1 MESKA
6 DTIKIS
12 AVHREEIFASH
23 TNLFV
28 TVKGSS
34 VVSGGEARKKAREV
48 SQLVEA
54 LTSFGLSPEA
64 IQLQGVHIETASGA
78 LLKSSSATY
87 RLKVR
92 CEKLDQLADILD
104 IIGGQ
109 KNAALERIAWK
120 YNEEE
125 ARERA
130 LLAALEKA
138 KGKAER
144 VARSLG
150 VKILGVYDLIENQFD
165 EEMPYPAFAAQAAMP
180 KRALGITPP
189 EPSLGMDIQHS
200 KTVQEKPENRDA
212 GVRPHPCFRY
222 PFNFREVLILGQA
235 IKTQM

>member
-1 MESKA
+1 MDSKP
-6 DTIKIS
+6 DTIKVS
-12 AVHREEIFASH
+12 ALQREEISA
-23 TNLFV
+23 NRADLFV
-28 TVKGSS
+28 TVRGSS
-34 VVSGGEARKKAREV
+34 LVSGDQALKKAKEV

-54 LTSFGLSPEA
+54 LTRPALSGDAGLGLSPEA
-64 IQLQGVHIETASGA
+64 IQLQGVHIETATGA

-92 CEKLDQLADILD
+92 IDKLDQLAEVLD

-138 KGKAER
+138 KGRAEK
-144 VARSLG
+144 VAKSLG

-165 EEMPYPAFAAQAAMP
+165 EEAPFPAFAAQAAMP
-180 KRALGITPP
+180 KRLGIAPS
-189 EPSLGMDIQHS
+189 EPALGMDIQHS
-200 KTVQEKPENRDA
+200 KTVQVNVDIWYR
-212 GVRPHPCFRY
+212 VSSF
-222 PFNFREVLILGQA
+222 
-235 IKTQM
+235 